1 MTNNIEKEASV
12 EDTLEEGPQKL
23 PKKKMFMEKC
33 IARMHNVLDKFKEA
47 WIYWDLLLV
56 FWQHCVPG
64 TECPIPFSSPT
75 SYFPFLF
82 YIHKLHAFTGWLS
95 NH

>member
-1 MTNNIEKEASV
+1 MIYIDTVPKYLYIWYTQMTNNIEKEASV

-23 PKKKMFMEKC
+23 PNKKMFMEKC

-56 FWQHCVPG
+56 F
-64 TECPIPFSSPT
+64 
-75 SYFPFLF
+75 
-82 YIHKLHAFTGWLS
+82 
-95 NH
+95 